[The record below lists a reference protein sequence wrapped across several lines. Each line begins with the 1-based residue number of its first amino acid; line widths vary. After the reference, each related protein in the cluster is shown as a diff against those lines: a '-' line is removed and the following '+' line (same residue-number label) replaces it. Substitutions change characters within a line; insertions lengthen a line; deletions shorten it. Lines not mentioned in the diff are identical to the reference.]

1 MSSSRSLLALAAG
14 VVAGAALGLLFAP
27 ASGADTRKKM
37 MKKGEKLRDQLSD
50 LLEEGEA
57 ALNDAADKAK
67 NAAEKAKTEFG
78 NRAQDAGA
86 RAASAANTAGAA
98 RN

>member
-57 ALNDAADKAK
+57 ALTDAADKAK
-67 NAAEKAKTEFG
+67 NAADKAKTEFS
-78 NRAQDAGA
+78 NRAQDPGA
-86 RAASAANTAGAA
+86 RAASAANTAGA

>member
-57 ALNDAADKAK
+57 ALTDAADKAK
-67 NAAEKAKTEFG
+67 NAADKAKTEFG